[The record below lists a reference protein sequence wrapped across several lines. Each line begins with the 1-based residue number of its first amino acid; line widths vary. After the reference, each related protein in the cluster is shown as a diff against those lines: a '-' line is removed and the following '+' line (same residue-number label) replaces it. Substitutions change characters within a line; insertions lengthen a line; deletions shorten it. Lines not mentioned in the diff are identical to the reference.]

1 MLTNLLFSINAV
13 LPVFLLVGLGWLLK
27 KTSFLPDAF
36 YSGSE
41 KFVFKI
47 GLPCMLFLSVANSTA
62 EHLANNIPLVIFC
75 SVSIVTAF
83 FLLVLTVP
91 LFVKDNDK
99 RGAFIQGAYRSNF
112 GILGL
117 PLAANLFGAEGTTT
131 GAILM
136 PAAILFFNVLAV
148 VILTVYA
155 PNDLKKSPSV
165 LVKDITLSVITNP
178 LIIAVVLG
186 LPFLFFDIELPLFVS
201 KTTNELSS
209 TVSALALISLG
220 AGFKK
225 EAFVGR
231 LKYSL
236 VAAAV
241 KTAVIPSLAVIAA
254 ALCGLR
260 GVGLGLVFILFGSP
274 TAVSSYIMAKNMK
287 SDHEMAGQILLLS
300 TLMCLFTLFLGIF
313 LLRTVGL
320 I

>member
-1 MLTNLLFSINAV
+1 MLENLLFSVNAV
-13 LPVFLLVGLGWLLK
+13 LPIFLLVGLGWLLK
-27 KTSFLPDAF
+27 KKSFLPDAF

-47 GLPCMLFLSVANSTA
+47 ALPCMLFLNVAESTV
-62 EHLANNIPLVIFC
+62 ENLENNIPLVLFC
-75 SVSIVTAF
+75 SVSVVVAF
-83 FLLVLTVP
+83 LLLVLTVP

-117 PLAANLFGAEGTTT
+117 PLAANLFGIEGTATA
-131 GAILM
+131 AIMM
-136 PAAILFFNVLAV
+136 PAAIIFFNVLAV

-155 PNDLKKSPSV
+155 PSDLKKKPSV
-165 LVKDITLSVITNP
+165 LARDIAISVVTNP
-178 LIIAVVLG
+178 LIIGVVAG
-186 LPFLFFDIELPLFVS
+186 LPFLFFDIELPLFLS
-201 KTTNELSS
+201 KTANNLSG

-220 AGFKK
+220 AGFSR
-225 EAFVGR
+225 ESLVGKV
-231 LKYSL
+231 KYSL
-236 VAAAV
+236 AAAAL
-241 KTAVIPSLAVIAA
+241 KTAVIPALAVLAA
-254 ALCGLR
+254 YLCGFR
-260 GVGLGLVFILFGSP
+260 DVQLGLVFILFGSP

-313 LLRTVGL
+313 LLRSVGL

>member
-1 MLTNLLFSINAV
+1 MLENLLFSVNAV
-13 LPVFLLVGLGWLLK
+13 LPIFLLVGLGWLLK
-27 KTSFLPDAF
+27 KKSFLPDAF

-47 GLPCMLFLSVANSTA
+47 GLPCMLFMNVAESTV
-62 EHLANNIPLVIFC
+62 EHLANNVPLVIFC
-75 SVSIVTAF
+75 SVSVVVAF
-83 FLLVLTVP
+83 FLLVLIVP

-117 PLAANLFGAEGTTT
+117 PLAANLFGAEGTATA
-131 GAILM
+131 AILM

-155 PNDLKKSPSV
+155 PNDVKKKPSV
-165 LVKDITLSVITNP
+165 LVRDIALSVVTNP
-178 LIIAVVLG
+178 LIIAVVAG

-201 KTTNELSS
+201 KTANDLSG

-220 AGFKK
+220 AGFNR
-225 EAFVGR
+225 ESLVGKV
-231 LKYSL
+231 KYSL
-236 VAAAV
+236 AAAAI
-241 KTAVIPSLAVIAA
+241 KTAVIPTLAVLAA
-254 ALCGLR
+254 YLCGFR

-300 TLMCLFTLFLGIF
+300 TLMCLLTLFLGIF
-313 LLRTVGL
+313 LLRSATL